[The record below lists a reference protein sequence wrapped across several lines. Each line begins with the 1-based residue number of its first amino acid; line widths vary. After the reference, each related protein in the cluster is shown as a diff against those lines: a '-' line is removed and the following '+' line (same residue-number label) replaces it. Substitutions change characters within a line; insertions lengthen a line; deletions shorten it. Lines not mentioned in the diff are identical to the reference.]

1 MRRFLV
7 PTGISAQDVLPMI
20 THDLRQPVTAI
31 KGYSQLALRQPDA
44 SPRVNHLLST
54 IVEEVNHLAALL
66 EDLALVSRIERG
78 LLSIQAGPVNLGG
91 LVWNTVDTLANRR
104 YAGELAAAS
113 DHGEVE
119 AHCDSAL
126 TQRALANMIRYS
138 LKFSQRDRPVH
149 VGPIGAGPNPA
160 IWISADGADQ
170 AGYPEIQPAPAGS
183 RPPNETVESLPV
195 NDLSLF
201 IATRLVELQG
211 GQVWG
216 EDRAR
221 DGAGFLVVLPS
232 CHHNGTVESLPKG
245 RR

>member
-1 MRRFLV
+1 MQRFLA
-7 PTGISAQDVLPMI
+7 PTDMSAQDVLPLI

-31 KGYSQLALRQPDA
+31 KGYSQLALRQLDA

-78 LLSIQAGPVNLGG
+78 LLPIRAGPVNLGE
-91 LVWNTVDTLANRR
+91 LVWNTVGAFANRQ
-104 YAGELAAAS
+104 YDGEVAAAS
-113 DHGEVE
+113 NHAEVE

-138 LKFSQRDRPVH
+138 LKFSQQDRPMH

-170 AGYPEIQPAPAGS
+170 ASYPEIQPSPTGS
-183 RPPNETVESLPV
+183 SPPTKTVESLPV
-195 NDLSLF
+195 HDLSLF

-216 EDRAR
+216 EDRVR
-221 DGAGFLVVLPS
+221 DGAGFLVLLPPS
-232 CHHNGTVESLPKG
+232 RVDGVVESLPEE